1 MLREFVAW
9 YGETHPGKLQE
20 VINELPSEL
29 QAPFDAAH
37 PTLGMLPSR
46 WYPAPAVHAVV
57 DSMLE
62 GMRPADVEQLA
73 RAAGSTTVARMKDQG
88 VYNLL
93 FRWVLRPSNYS
104 KIIQAMWTLNYDS
117 GRLETINHG
126 PSRQEGRVHDWNSHH
141 PFLCRTNVAVKLNVW
156 EAMGCT
162 NAAIDEQFCISQGAP
177 YCGSI
182 ISWEDERQLDPTD

>member
-29 QAPFDAAH
+29 QAPFDSAP

-117 GRLETINHG
+117 GRLEN
-126 PSRQEGRVHDWNSHH
+126 H

-156 EAMGCT
+156 EAMGCA
-162 NAAIDEQFCISQGAP
+162 NASIDEQFCISQGAP

-182 ISWEDERQLDPTD
+182 ISWDDERQGAPAD